1 MAILGRID
9 SSSTRRRFLQAAGAS
24 AAVLAG
30 CDMPTAQ
37 SSSDDQP
44 NVVVI
49 VVDALRADH
58 VFGDLAKT
66 PSMDALAREGIRFT
80 RVYPEAMPTVPAR
93 NSIFGGRRGFPFRG
107 WRDYDGL
114 IESPGWEPLDSVPD
128 TFTSTLRRAGYWTA
142 LVTDNPFLGFSKPYR
157 RFRDSFDHVAVRGG
171 QVGGLSSGVPER
183 AIRHWLP
190 PTLDN
195 PKTRLRI
202 QKYLANGLYSPNE
215 KGLFAERVFRDGLK
229 AIDRAGRN
237 KPFAL
242 VVDTFEPHEPWTPP
256 RKYIDLYGDPDY
268 RGPEPG
274 MIRYNPVTNYLT
286 DREADV
292 LIPRMKALY
301 AAEVTMTDYWL
312 GVFLDRLADRQLDR
326 DTMFVLVADHGVFLG
341 EHNFTGKS
349 SEMLHPEL
357 IHVPMIVVD
366 PKRRKA
372 GKTSRYFASTHDIG
386 PTVLSLAG
394 VPAPER
400 MNGVDLSSLFDG
412 NQPSPRSYAYGGY
425 KNSFFLR
432 TDRWAMSGLN
442 APANFQLYD
451 LKADPGEK
459 RNVADR
465 NPRKAR
471 QLYEIVK
478 RQAGGELPYYGG
490 LPNVEPL
497 KRSEREKA

>member
-1 MAILGRID
+1 MAILGPID
-9 SSSTRRRFLQAAGAS
+9 SSTTRRRFLQAAGAS

-30 CDMPTAQ
+30 CEMPSAQ
-37 SSSDDQP
+37 SSDDDQP

-49 VVDALRADH
+49 VVDNLRADY

-66 PSMDALAREGIRFT
+66 PNMDALAREGLSFT
-80 RVYPEAMPTVPAR
+80 RCYPEAMPTVPAR
-93 NSIFGGRRGFPFRG
+93 KSVFSGQRGFPFRN
-107 WRDYDGL
+107 WHDYEGL

-128 TFTSTLRRAGYWTA
+128 TFTSSLQRAGYWTA
-142 LVTDNPFLGFSKPYR
+142 LVTDNPFLAYSKPYKR
-157 RFRDSFDHVAVRGG
+157 LRASFDHTAFRGG

-190 PTLDN
+190 RTLDN

-215 KGLFAERVFRDGLK
+215 KGSFAERVFRDGLK
-229 AIDRAGRN
+229 AIDLAGAN

-256 RKYIDLYGDPDY
+256 RKYIDMYGDPDY

-274 MIRYNPVTNYLT
+274 MIRYNPVANYLS
-286 DREADV
+286 DAEADV
-292 LIPRMKALY
+292 LVPRMKALY

-312 GVFLDRLADRQLDR
+312 GVFLDRLATRDLAR
-326 DTMFVLVADHGVFLG
+326 DTMFVLVSDHGVFLG
-341 EHNFTGKS
+341 EHGFTGKS
-349 SEMLHPEL
+349 SEMLFPEL

-366 PKRRKA
+366 PKRRRA
-372 GKTSRYFASTHDIG
+372 GATSPYYASTHDVA

-394 VPAPER
+394 AEVPDR
-400 MNGVDLSSLFDG
+400 MDGVDLSTLFDG

-432 TDRWAMSGLN
+432 TDRWAMSGIN
-442 APANFQLYD
+442 APGKFQLYD
-451 LKADPGEK
+451 LEADPGET
-459 RNVADR
+459 RNLASR

-478 RQAGGELPYYGG
+478 RNAGGELPYYGG
-490 LPNVEPL
+490 LPNVKPL
-497 KRSEREKA
+497 TKDEREKK

>member
-37 SSSDDQP
+37 SSSDDHP

-49 VVDALRADH
+49 VIDALRADH
-58 VFGDLAKT
+58 VFGNLAKT
-66 PSMDALAREGIRFT
+66 PSMDALAREGVRFT
-80 RVYPEAMPTVPAR
+80 RCYPEAMPTVPAR
-93 NSIFGGRRGFPFRG
+93 KSIFSGQRGFPFRK
-107 WRDYDGL
+107 WHDYDGL
-114 IESPGWEPLDSVPD
+114 VESPGWEPLESVPD
-128 TFTSTLRRAGYWTA
+128 TFTSTLRSAGYWTA
-142 LVTDNPFLGFSKPYR
+142 LVTDNPFLGFSKPYK

-215 KGLFAERVFRDGLK
+215 KGSFAERVFRDGLK
-229 AIDRAGRN
+229 AIDLAGRH

-274 MIRYNPVTNYLT
+274 MIRYNPVSNYLT

-292 LIPRMKALY
+292 LIPRIKALY

-312 GVFLDRLADRQLDR
+312 GVFLDRLADRNLDR

-366 PKRRKA
+366 PKRRRA
-372 GKTSRYFASTHDIG
+372 GKTSRYFSSTHDIG
-386 PTVLSLAG
+386 PTVLSMAG
-394 VPAPER
+394 VPAPKR
-400 MNGVDLSSLFDG
+400 MNGVDLSSIFEG
-412 NQPSPRSYAYGGY
+412 NEPSPRSYAYGGY

-442 APANFQLYD
+442 APAKFQLYD

-478 RQAGGELPYYGG
+478 RKAGGELPYYGG
-490 LPNVEPL
+490 LPNVVPPT
-497 KRSEREKA
+497 KREREPK